1 MNRPT
6 AGDWMRVIALSAI
19 WGAAFVNIRLALT
32 GFGPLTIAALRIVI
46 GGAALLG
53 LARAMGQNLPP
64 LRDRGRWV
72 PILGM
77 AVFSNALPFS
87 LLGWGQ
93 QHVASGFAGLT
104 MAAVPLFTLLLAA
117 RFLPGERLTAG
128 RIAGLLLGG
137 AGVVLLVGPGALLAS
152 GADAEAAGRLACIAT
167 ALSYAIGA
175 IITRVCPPT
184 PLIALSAATLL
195 VALAMIV
202 PLALAVEGLP
212 GAAPPAAW
220 LSVAYLG
227 LMPTAVATLLLIA
240 VATSAGPNFL
250 ALSNYQVPV
259 WSLLL
264 GAAIFGER
272 LPATFLLAL
281 ALILAGI
288 AASTWR
294 LSFARREP
302 GEP

>member
-6 AGDWMRVIALSAI
+6 AGDWTRMIALSAI
-19 WGAAFVNIRLALT
+19 WGAAFVNIRVALG
-32 GFGPLTIAALRIVI
+32 GFGPLTVAALRIAV
-46 GGAALLG
+46 GGAALLV
-53 LARAMGQNLPP
+53 LARMMGQRLPSF
-64 LRDRGRWV
+64 RDRARRG

-87 LLGWGQ
+87 LLAWGQ

-117 RFLPGERLTAG
+117 RFLPGERLTPG
-128 RIAGLLLGG
+128 RVVGLVLGG
-137 AGVVLLVGPGALLAS
+137 GGVVLLVGPGALAAS
-152 GADAEAAGRLACIAT
+152 GADAEAAGRLACIAA
-167 ALSYAIGA
+167 ALSYAVGA
-175 IITRVCPPT
+175 IITRLCPPT
-184 PLIALSAATLL
+184 PLAALSASTLL
-195 VALAMIV
+195 VAMAMIV

-212 GAAPPAAW
+212 GAASPAAW

-227 LMPTAVATLLLIA
+227 LMPTAAATLLLIA
-240 VATSAGPNFL
+240 IATSAGPNFL

-272 LPATFLLAL
+272 LPASFLLAL

-288 AASTWR
+288 AASS
-294 LSFARREP
+294 LGRRRRA
-302 GEP
+302 

>member
-1 MNRPT
+1 MQRP
-6 AGDWMRVIALSAI
+6 AVGDWIRVIALSAI
-19 WGAAFVNIRLALT
+19 WGASFVNIRMALT

-46 GGAALLG
+46 GAAALLL
-53 LARAMGQNLPP
+53 LARVMGHRLPP
-64 LRDRGRWV
+64 LPDRRRWTH
-72 PILGM
+72 ILGM
-77 AVFSNALPFS
+77 AVFSNVLPFS

-117 RFLPGERLTAG
+117 RFVPGEHLTVG
-128 RIAGLLLGG
+128 RIVGLGLGG
-137 AGVVLLVGPGALLAS
+137 AGVVLLVGPAALLTS
-152 GADAEAAGRLACIAT
+152 GADAEAAGRLACIAA

-175 IITRVCPPT
+175 VITRRCPPT
-184 PLIALSAATLL
+184 PLVALSAATLL
-195 VALAMIV
+195 VAMALIV

-212 GAAPPAAW
+212 GQAPVPAW

-240 VATSAGPNFL
+240 VATRAGPNFL

-272 LPATFLLAL
+272 LPASFLLAL

-288 AASTWR
+288 AASTAR
-294 LSFARREP
+294 ARRTA
-302 GEP
+302 

>member
-1 MNRPT
+1 
-6 AGDWMRVIALSAI
+6 MRVIALSAI

-46 GGAALLG
+46 GGAALLV
-53 LARAMGQNLPP
+53 LARAMGQRLPP
-64 LRDRGRWV
+64 LQDRTRWG

-93 QHVASGFAGLT
+93 QHVASGFAGLS

-117 RFLPGERLTAG
+117 RFLPGERLTPG
-128 RIAGLLLGG
+128 RLVGLALGG
-137 AGVVLLVGPGALLAS
+137 AGVALLIGPRALLAS
-152 GADAEAAGRLACIAT
+152 GADAEAAGRLACIAA
-167 ALSYAIGA
+167 ALSYAVGA
-175 IITRVCPPT
+175 IITRRCPPT
-184 PLIALSAATLL
+184 PLAALSAATLL
-195 VALAMIV
+195 AAAAMIV
-202 PLALAVEGLP
+202 PLALAVEGP
-212 GAAPPAAW
+212 PRAAPPGAL

-227 LMPTAVATLLLIA
+227 VMPTAVATVLLIG
-240 VATSAGPNFL
+240 VIGSAGPNFL

-272 LPATFLLAL
+272 LPASFLLAL

-288 AASTWR
+288 AASVWR
-294 LSFARREP
+294 PRQAIGRP
-302 GEP
+302 P